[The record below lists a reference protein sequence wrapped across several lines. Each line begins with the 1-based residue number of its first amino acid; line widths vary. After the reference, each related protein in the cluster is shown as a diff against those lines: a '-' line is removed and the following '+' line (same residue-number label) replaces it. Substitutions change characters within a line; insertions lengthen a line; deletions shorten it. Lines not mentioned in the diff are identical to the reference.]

1 MNPYYARL
9 AGIAMSVH
17 GLNRD
22 NWQQLARWAEYAA
35 AHRLTNRGV
44 LITGDGRLHA
54 ETVLPPPPP
63 PDHMGGRSAL
73 PPPNPPWQIVAATWR
88 GPGEA
93 PTPPRAL
100 ATAWDRIR
108 DTTGLPTAHILY
120 HEVCTGWAG
129 SDVEQNPSP

>member
-1 MNPYYARL
+1 
-9 AGIAMSVH
+9 
-17 GLNRD
+17 
-22 NWQQLARWAEYAA
+22 
-35 AHRLTNRGV
+35 
-44 LITGDGRLHA
+44 
-54 ETVLPPPPP
+54 
-63 PDHMGGRSAL
+63 MGGRSAL